1 MSNTIRIKK
10 RASGGGNTGGA
21 PSSLAPSE
29 LAFNEV
35 DLKLY
40 YGFGDNGNTPPSASS
55 IITVG
60 GTGAFFDKATTRSAN
75 AILAG
80 PTTGSAA
87 APTFRSLVAAD
98 IPSIAHTKISD
109 FDTGVQANRVDQLAS
124 ATNPVTGVTPT
135 ADAHFATKG
144 YVDGVAQGLDIK
156 EAARVAT
163 TANITLS
170 GTQTIDGVSVVADN
184 RVLVKNQSTASQ
196 NGLYLCKASTW
207 VRTDDLATGAD
218 ASSVFVFISEGST
231 QADQGFVCSTD
242 KGSAVVG
249 TNNLTFTQFSGSG
262 SITAGDGL
270 DKSGNE
276 FSVDLKANGGIVI
289 ESTEMAVDLSAS
301 SITGTLAVSD
311 GGTGATSASAA
322 RTALGLAIGSNV
334 QAFDAQLSDIAGLTP
349 SDGNFIV
356 GDGSNFVLESGSTAR
371 ASLGLAIGTN
381 VQAYDADLDNLSSMQ
396 SGASS
401 ALAAI
406 TSTELQ
412 ILDGATVTT
421 AELNLLDGV
430 TATTSELNILDG
442 VTATASELNILD
454 GVTATAT
461 ELNKLDGVT
470 ATTTEL
476 NYTDGVTSNIQTQL
490 DAKQASNSKL
500 TELATMGANTASAL
514 ADLTQA
520 EVQILDGASVTTS
533 ELNILDGV
541 TATASEINLLDGVTA
556 TTAELNYTDGVSSNI
571 QTQLDNKQALDADLT
586 ALSGCQSGAA
596 AALALL
602 TSTEVE
608 ILDGATL
615 TTTELNYVDGVTSA
629 IQTQLNNKQASD
641 AQLTELATMASGT
654 ASALADLT
662 GTEVGI
668 LDGATVTT
676 TELNIM
682 DGNTSATSTTL
693 ATADRMVMNDN
704 GTMKQV
710 ALSDLVTFLEDGE
723 DTSGFEVNGGTF

>member
-10 RASGGGNTGGA
+10 RAASGSAGA
-21 PSSLAPSE
+21 PSSLSPSE
-29 LAFNEV
+29 LAFNEN

-40 YGFGDNGNTPPSASS
+40 YGFGDNGSTPPSASS

-60 GTGAFFDKATTRSAN
+60 GSGAFFNKTDTRSAN

-109 FDTGVQANRVDQLAS
+109 FDSGVQTNRVDQLAS

-144 YVDGVAQGLDIK
+144 YVDGVSQGLDIK
-156 EAARVAT
+156 DSVKVAT

-170 GTQTIDGVSVVADN
+170 GTQTIDGVAVSADE

-207 VRTDDLATGAD
+207 VRTDDLAAGAD
-218 ASSVFVFISEGST
+218 AAGMFTFVEQGST
-231 QADQGFVCSTD
+231 QADEGFVCSSD

-249 TNNLTFTQFSGSG
+249 TNNLSFTQFSGG
-262 SITAGDGL
+262 GNLTAGDGL

-276 FSVDLKANGGIVI
+276 FSVDLKSNGGIVI

-301 SITGTLAVSD
+301 SITGTLAVGD

-322 RTALGLAIGSNV
+322 RTALGLAIGTNV
-334 QAFDAQLSDIAGLTP
+334 QAFDAQLTDIAGLTP

-371 ASLGLAIGTN
+371 ASLGLAIGSN
-381 VQAYDADLDNLSSMQ
+381 VQAYDADLDNLSGCQ
-396 SGASS
+396 SGGSA
-401 ALAAI
+401 ALAAL
-406 TSTELQ
+406 TATEIQ
-412 ILDGATVTT
+412 ILDGATVST
-421 AELNLLDGV
+421 A
-430 TATTSELNILDG
+430 ELNILDG
-442 VTATASELNILD
+442 VTATASELNIM
-454 GVTATAT
+454 
-461 ELNKLDGVT
+461 DGVT
-470 ATTTEL
+470 ATTSEL
-476 NYTDGVTSNIQTQL
+476 NIMDGVT
-490 DAKQASNSKL
+490 A
-500 TELATMGANTASAL
+500 
-514 ADLTQA
+514 
-520 EVQILDGASVTTS
+520 TTS
-533 ELNILDGV
+533 ELNIMDGV
-541 TATASEINLLDGVTA
+541 TA
-556 TTAELNYTDGVSSNI
+556 
-571 QTQLDNKQALDADLT
+571 
-586 ALSGCQSGAA
+586 
-596 AALALL
+596 
-602 TSTEVE
+602 
-608 ILDGATL
+608 

-629 IQTQLNNKQASD
+629 IQTQLDAKQASD

-654 ASALADLT
+654 ADALADLT
-662 GTEVGI
+662 GTEVAI

-682 DGNTSATSTTL
+682 DGNTAASSTTL
-693 ATADRMVMNDN
+693 ATADRLVTNDS

-710 ALSDLVTFLEDGE
+710 ALSDLVTFLEDGA
-723 DTSGFEVNGGTF
+723 TSGFDIEGGTFRP